1 MRISRAGSRTW
12 GLVATLLLTWSGGV
26 AHGSDTAP
34 TSGTLSGAPRGAALV
49 VAGVSEQIPLSGE
62 VCGVDG
68 AAWVTVAADRRGL
81 VVDTTRATP
90 GWIGLRMA
98 PPGKDCAEATPVRL
112 FLGGHIVASRPEAA
126 LSVHAESRIAEVRSP
141 TLEGHD
147 LLAVRSGRVVDKVR
161 CVGGTA
167 CALQLRTP
175 FLRSWLLRDDAALLL
190 WPSAIPLR
198 PGDPMPELQDAA
210 GRRSPGE
217 TLALSDGTLEF
228 HRPLV
233 SPRELNIA
241 ADRATIPLALPEAVA
256 DVRCWRARCAR
267 TDEGIEV
274 YAFDPDA
281 PSVRVQLRLAP
292 GCARWEAG
300 QPRDRDVVELPLVRC
315 AMEPAAPVPLLEGV
329 ANHRYFIAIA
339 RDCFARTPSALELT
353 TQPPTYA
360 YVRSEVASS
369 SAAWRLFEV
378 MFEKV
383 PMGVRSLELTV
394 VHRDAVRTRLGALP
408 IPVAGG
414 FRPTRVRV
422 ELPQMGLVDF
432 LPSNRDARVRLAFD
446 EERWSEELRLEDRVG
461 HYRVRPDED
470 GSYFVRAASGA
481 RGHVAL
487 RLAYAPRG
495 LEARLGRPEPL
506 ARFDLDAR
514 YALRP
519 VNAPLPL
526 VRSLGGA
533 EAVAA
538 PAGIALAET
547 KLGPRPLVRMY
558 CLHGGRE
565 VEVLPGRLI
574 AVAFDDRDGCR
585 LVIDRSAIPEAAG
598 EQRLRLSVD
607 KREQILT
614 LSRQPG
620 SFSISLPAGEKE
632 EFDRLTVTVAHEYS
646 GGHYDLAPEHN
657 IGPEAVYRVV
667 LGDRR
672 FRFSASTALPTGLFR
687 FGGVG
692 DSDTV
697 SLSAGVRVRFAF
709 LYRDGSEFPLGL
721 ELGVLGTGLSDTPH
735 LSIVA
740 GLGFS
745 IPVLNPNTPLQT
757 SFNIHAWA
765 EYSPTRTGAGES
777 EWAFLFGPSFTIGRF
792 SATF

>member
-1 MRISRAGSRTW
+1 MARTGLW
-12 GLVATLLLTWSGGV
+12 LLVGVAIFATSGLVERRAV
-26 AHGSDTAP
+26 AGPAP
-34 TSGTLSGAPRGAALV
+34 EFPEGEGPGAALV
-49 VAGVSEQIPLSGE
+49 VRGTPGRLDLRGQ
-62 VCGVDG
+62 VCSVDG
-68 AAWVTVAADRRGL
+68 AAGITVSADRRAL
-81 VVDTTRATP
+81 VIDAAAVTP
-90 GWIGLRMA
+90 GWVRVLVA
-98 PPGKDCAEATPVRL
+98 PEGKDCAKATPLRV
-112 FLGGHIVASRPEAA
+112 FLGGEAAWRRPEVT
-126 LSVHAESRIAEVRSP
+126 LSVHAESRIAEVRGPS
-141 TLEGHD
+141 LDGHEI
-147 LLAVRSGRVVDKVR
+147 LAVRGGHVVDMAR

-167 CALQLRTP
+167 CTLQLGAP
-175 FLRSWLLRDDAALLL
+175 FLRAWLRRQDALLVV
-190 WPSAIPLR
+190 WPTTISLGA
-198 PGDPMPELQDAA
+198 GDPLPELQDGDGGRTRGEALAIA
-210 GRRSPGE
+210 G
-217 TLALSDGTLEF
+217 GTLDF

-233 SPRELNIA
+233 PPRELNIA